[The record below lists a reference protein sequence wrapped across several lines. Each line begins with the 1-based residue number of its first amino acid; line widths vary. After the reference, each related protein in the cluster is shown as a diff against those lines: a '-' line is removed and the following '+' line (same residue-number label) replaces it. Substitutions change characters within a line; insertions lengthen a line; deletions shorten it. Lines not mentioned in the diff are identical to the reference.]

1 MNTSINQ
8 NQNAIR
14 LGSIIELACYW
25 KKGIKNVTIIEEREN
40 GNVYLLPCP
49 VVKITAKYF
58 RVMFPHKNGI
68 SVLISKDVFTST
80 KESYGDMYGHK
91 PRVLIF

>member
-8 NQNAIR
+8 NAIR
-14 LGSIIELACYW
+14 IGSIVELACYW
-25 KKGIKNVTIIEEREN
+25 DKGLKNFTIIEEREN
-40 GNVYLLPCP
+40 GNIYLMPCP

-58 RVMFPHKNGI
+58 RVKFPYKKGI